1 MDHFDIIVH
10 GTYDPRL
17 VAVSYVVAVIA
28 SYAALDL
35 AGRVTAARGSARRLW
50 LAGGAVTMGLGIW
63 TMHFTGMLAFQLGM
77 PMRYNIPLVVV
88 SFVIAIAA
96 SAFALVV
103 ASRPT
108 LTLGP
113 LLGGG
118 LCLGL
123 GIAAMHYTGM
133 AAMDV
138 DGAIQYRPLIVDT
151 SLLIAISASV
161 VALWLAFHLRS
172 VQGSS
177 GGWIARKIGSALV
190 MGAAIVGMHYTGMAA
205 ATFTTTHAGHTMAAL
220 DTNTFTL
227 AIALSVATL
236 LILGIALLSALVD
249 RRFSTQAAT
258 FESLFLHSTD
268 AIFALALDGTLR
280 RANPAAAH
288 LAGSPLE
295 NLPSRPLDQLL
306 EAVDRDRLAA
316 QLHQAAQGLSQ
327 QDEYRLMNQAGQTV
341 IGHATIVP
349 IIVGEQISGVYAI
362 VRDITARRQAEDALK
377 GQRDRYEQ
385 LLRGLSDLGEG
396 VIVIDEQRIVF
407 ANDAMCR
414 ITGYSEAELS
424 AFDTTLALV
433 APEHRAAT
441 AQRIAQISAGE
452 GGNPRFESII
462 QHKDGH
468 HIPVESASQIVH
480 AEGRQQ
486 RITLLRDSTER
497 KQV

>member
-1 MDHFDIIVH
+1 MINLILFGPPGSGKGTQAQRLIEKYGIVH
-10 GTYDPRL
+10 LSTGDMFRYELGNNTELGQLARSYMDKGQL
-17 VAVSYVVAVIA
+17 VPDSVTISMLKKRMEGDAVEKGFI
-28 SYAALDL
+28 
-35 AGRVTAARGSARRLW
+35 
-50 LAGGAVTMGLGIW
+50 
-63 TMHFTGMLAFQLGM
+63 
-77 PMRYNIPLVVV
+77 
-88 SFVIAIAA
+88 
-96 SAFALVV
+96 
-103 ASRPT
+103 
-108 LTLGP
+108 
-113 LLGGG
+113 
-118 LCLGL
+118 
-123 GIAAMHYTGM
+123 
-133 AAMDV
+133 
-138 DGAIQYRPLIVDT
+138 
-151 SLLIAISASV
+151 
-161 VALWLAFHLRS
+161 
-172 VQGSS
+172 
-177 GGWIARKIGSALV
+177 
-190 MGAAIVGMHYTGMAA
+190 
-205 ATFTTTHAGHTMAAL
+205 
-220 DTNTFTL
+220 
-227 AIALSVATL
+227 
-236 LILGIALLSALVD
+236 
-249 RRFSTQAAT
+249 
-258 FESLFLHSTD
+258 
-268 AIFALALDGTLR
+268 LDGFPRTI
-280 RANPAAAH
+280 AQSEA
-288 LAGSPLE
+288 
-295 NLPSRPLDQLL
+295 LDQLL

>member
-268 AIFALALDGTLR
+268 AIFALALDGTLLLVEGNR
-280 RANPAAAH
+280 GDMSMPNEPAQVQFDRCTCYGSRGILQLRATTTMPQLGALRCVINQSI
-288 LAGSPLE
+288 LASSEMQPLVRIETQQSDSDLKRKLLWQGKRNIYLSASGTMLATQQLGEATATLYDANLWGDTWGSDDEQAQIVKQVPL
-295 NLPSRPLDQLL
+295 
-306 EAVDRDRLAA
+306 
-316 QLHQAAQGLSQ
+316 QGLL
-327 QDEYRLMNQAGQTV
+327 RQT
-341 IGHATIVP
+341 P
-349 IIVGEQISGVYAI
+349 L
-362 VRDITARRQAEDALK
+362 AEW
-377 GQRDRYEQ
+377 
-385 LLRGLSDLGEG
+385 
-396 VIVIDEQRIVF
+396 
-407 ANDAMCR
+407 
-414 ITGYSEAELS
+414 
-424 AFDTTLALV
+424 
-433 APEHRAAT
+433 
-441 AQRIAQISAGE
+441 
-452 GGNPRFESII
+452 ESI
-462 QHKDGH
+462 DYGLREAGNLNVREMGL
-468 HIPVESASQIVH
+468 PMESMPRNQSP
-480 AEGRQQ
+480 
-486 RITLLRDSTER
+486 
-497 KQV
+497 